1 MNGRLILLRHGQST
15 WNRDNKFTG
24 WVDVDLSPLGIQE
37 AHSAGKKL
45 KKTHIDHV
53 FCSELKR
60 AIDTATIALEEAGQ
74 PGCPMTK
81 NQALNE
87 RHYGDLQGLNKAEVA
102 QQYGDSQ
109 VHIWRRSY
117 DIAPPGGESLKDTYI
132 RVIPY
137 YFREI
142 EPLLKAEK
150 TVLIVAHGNSLRAL
164 LKELDKIPDSE
175 ISQLEIPTGVPI
187 FYGEKS

>member
-1 MNGRLILLRHGQST
+1 MQGRLILLRHGQST

-24 WVDVDLSPLGIQE
+24 WVDVDLSPLGAEE
-37 AHSAGKKL
+37 AHKAGKRL
-45 KKTHIDHV
+45 KNVSIDHV

-74 PGCPMTK
+74 ADCPMTK

-102 QQYGDSQ
+102 QQYGNQQ
-109 VHIWRRSY
+109 VHVWRRSY
-117 DIAPPGGESLKDTYI
+117 DIAPPGGESLKDTYL

-137 YFREI
+137 YFKEI
-142 EPLLKAEK
+142 EPLLKAGK

-175 ISQLEIPTGVPI
+175 ISQLEIPTGIPI
-187 FYGEKS
+187 FYGEKP